1 MKPGMIDVR
10 WGNRPIE
17 ILLVEDNPGDV
28 ELTKRILNNSAFTV
42 NIAVAEDGEI
52 AMAYLRREREHSN
65 SIRPDL
71 VMLDLSLPRKDGLE
85 VLADMNSDPD
95 LKTIPVMI
103 LTSSQAEQDI
113 LRFENFDPSRYCNK
127 PIDINQ
133 FDQILDRLTT
143 TFSI

>member
-1 MKPGMIDVR
+1 MIDLR
-10 WGNRPIE
+10 WGDRPIE

-28 ELTKRILNNSAFTV
+28 ELTKRILNSSAFAV

-52 AMAYLRREREHSN
+52 AMAHLRREGEHLN
-65 SIRPDL
+65 SVRPDL

-85 VLADMNSDPD
+85 VLADMNADTD
-95 LKTIPVMI
+95 LKIIPVMI
-103 LTSSQAEQDI
+103 LTLSQAEQDL

-133 FDQILDRLTT
+133 FDDILNRLTT

>member
-1 MKPGMIDVR
+1 MKPGMVDVR
-10 WGNRPIE
+10 WGNRAIE

-28 ELTKRILNNSAFTV
+28 ELTQRILSNSAFAV

-52 AMAYLRREREHSN
+52 AMAYLRREGGHSD
-65 SIRPDL
+65 SVRPDL

-85 VLADMNSDPD
+85 VMADMNADPY
-95 LKTIPVMI
+95 LKTIPIII
-103 LTSSQAEQDI
+103 LTSSQAEQDL
-113 LRFENFDPSRYCNK
+113 LRFENFDPSRYCHK